1 MTAPSLKAMVD
12 EIDLTVS
19 GREDRIAI
27 CDDLASKKRY
37 SRAQVDRME
46 ARLPVLLAIQG
57 TLKFI
62 AKREESFRQWVEQ
75 EKAKS

>member
-1 MTAPSLKAMVD
+1 MTVSLRAMVD

-27 CDDLASKKRY
+27 CDELASKRRY
-37 SRAQVDRME
+37 SREQVDRME
-46 ARLPVLLAIQG
+46 SRLPILIAIQG

-62 AKREESFRQWVEQ
+62 AKREESFRKWVEQ

>member
-1 MTAPSLKAMVD
+1 MSTASLKAMVD